1 MDFVTI
7 TDHNTLDGSLSIAH
21 LPGTFLSSELDV
33 VLADDDCRV
42 HVVVLGVEERR
53 FADLLALKTDARD
66 LSAYLNAEA
75 IVHFVSHPLYA
86 VDGRL
91 TPDIV
96 EKLLLLFSGFEVRN
110 GARSSRSNELVGQ
123 VLAGL
128 TPRTMARLAEKHG
141 LEPAGPWPH
150 RKVAVGGSDDHSG
163 MFAAGAWTEGL
174 CDGSVEGFLDAVRR
188 GDCGPGGDSG
198 EAHYLAHS
206 IYAVTRSCV
215 VDLADP
221 VRGRRLPGAE
231 RVLRRLCGV
240 DLRGGDP
247 REGSVNLVA
256 SVFRGRDAEPLRR
269 RFAETYERELGS
281 MVHAEIPATELNRRL
296 YSVAKGFAEDA
307 FRLSSER
314 LLDGVFSRRPR
325 RAAAGLAGVALTHLL
340 ATPYYVAH
348 AHQTA
353 ERPLLAD
360 VRRQLLGPETSGGR
374 DAWENPP
381 AAGARRIAL
390 FTDTVHEVNGVALTI
405 KRLIEV
411 ARRRGIHLQVFTSH
425 AAPPA
430 VDGVAN
436 LASCGGFAIPRYPDL
451 SVNAPSFLD
460 VLARLQDG
468 GFTHVHVST
477 PGPVGLLGFAAA
489 KVLHLPV
496 AGTYHTDIPR
506 YARDLGGTRLLEEVA
521 WRYVLWFYR
530 RLDEVLV
537 PSAATG
543 RELTSRG
550 LPPWKVKPLPRWVDT
565 TCFTPLK
572 RDPLLFGHGPVGS
585 CRTFLYAGRVSRE
598 KNLGLLVAAFKRLR
612 SRGYAASLVIAG
624 DGPYRAEMEV
634 SLRGWPAEFLGFQD
648 QETLATTYASCDVFV
663 FPSATDTFGNVVL
676 EAQASGLPVIVS
688 DRGGPQEL
696 MSPGRTGFAVPAGDV
711 TAFAAAMACFASDP
725 GLAKRMGANARAF
738 CLEGAPPPDALY
750 STLLGPGEDERAD
763 RVA

>member
-1 MDFVTI
+1 MDLVTI

-33 VLADDDCRV
+33 VLADDHCRV
-42 HVVVLGVEERR
+42 HVVVLGVDERR
-53 FADLLALKTDARD
+53 FADLLALRTDAGE
-66 LSAYLNAEA
+66 LSTYLHAHA
-75 IVHFVSHPLYA
+75 ITHFVSHPLYA
-86 VDGRL
+86 VNGRL
-91 TPDIV
+91 TPDVV

-110 GARSSRSNELVGQ
+110 GARSSRSNELVGRL
-123 VLAGL
+123 LAGL
-128 TPRTMARLAEKHG
+128 TPRTIARLAEKHG
-141 LEPAGPWPH
+141 LEPAGRWPH

-163 MFAAGAWTEGL
+163 MFAAGAWTEGP
-174 CDGSVEGFLDAVRR
+174 CDGSVEGFLEAVRQ
-188 GDCGPGGDSG
+188 GDCGPGGASG
-198 EAHYLAHS
+198 EARYLAHS
-206 IYAVTRSCV
+206 IYAVTRACV

-221 VRGRRLPGAE
+221 AQGKPLPGAE
-231 RVLRRLCGV
+231 RLLRRLCGV
-240 DLRGGDP
+240 DLRAGDS
-247 REGSVNLVA
+247 RDGSVNLVA
-256 SVFRGRDAEPLRR
+256 SVFRGADAAPLRR
-269 RFAETYERELGS
+269 RFAEVYERELGG
-281 MVHAEIPATELNRRL
+281 VAHTQIPAEELNRRL
-296 YSVAKGFAEDA
+296 DAVAQAFAEDA
-307 FRLSSER
+307 FRLSGER
-314 LLDGVFSRRPR
+314 LVDGVSSRRLR
-325 RAAAGLAGVALTHLL
+325 RAATGLAGVALTHLL

-353 ERPLLAD
+353 ERQLLAD

-374 DAWENPP
+374 GAWENPP

-405 KRLIEV
+405 KRLIDV
-411 ARRRGIHLQVFTSH
+411 ARRRGIDLQVFTSH
-425 AAPPA
+425 SAPPA
-430 VDGVAN
+430 VEGVVN
-436 LASCGGFAIPRYPDL
+436 LPSCGGFPIPRYPDL

-460 VLARLQDG
+460 VLARLHDG

-477 PGPVGLLGFAAA
+477 PGPVGLLGLAAA
-489 KVLHLPV
+489 RVLHLPV

-543 RELTSRG
+543 RDLTSRG
-550 LPPWKVKPLPRWVDT
+550 LPPWKVRPLPRWVDT
-565 TCFTPLK
+565 TRFTPLK
-572 RDPLLFGHGPVGS
+572 RDPLLFDRSRAGS
-585 CRTFLYAGRVSRE
+585 PRIFLYAGRVSRE

-612 SRGYAASLVIAG
+612 GRGHAASLVIAG

-676 EAQASGLPVIVS
+676 EAQSSGLPVIVS
-688 DRGGPQEL
+688 DRGGPREL
-696 MSPGRTGFAVPAGDV
+696 MLPGRTGFAVPADDV
-711 TAFAAAMACFASDP
+711 TAFAAAMAFFVTDP

-738 CLEGAPPPDALY
+738 CREGAPPQDALY
-750 STLLGPGEDERAD
+750 STLLGPGKDDRAD